1 MYSSLPSQTPQ
12 HLSELSGLNL
22 PVKPREVGLTSV
34 LDKGLGLHA
43 MQDLVEL
50 AGPYIDVV
58 KLGWGTAAL
67 YPASILASKIAL
79 LRSADIAV
87 CPGGTL
93 LEIAWAQARIEA
105 FFAFAK
111 AAGFTAVEVSDGTYA
126 IPQRDKLAL
135 IARAARLGF
144 RVVSEVGKKSPEE
157 DAKLTPEQ
165 RVDLIRQE
173 LDAGAW
179 KVILEG
185 RESGTV
191 GIYNTQGT
199 VQSDLVDLL
208 VAEFGVTSLIFE
220 APQKS
225 QQVWLMR
232 HYGSLVNLGNV
243 PPEEVVSVATLRYGL
258 RSDTVRPVFPDVL
271 HASAA
276 LEWAE
281 IGQLMSMP

>member
-1 MYSSLPSQTPQ
+1 MYNGSHSQTPQ
-12 HLSELSGLNL
+12 HLAELTGLNL
-22 PVKPREVGLTSV
+22 PAKPREVGLTSV

-43 MQDLVEL
+43 LQDLVAL
-50 AGPYIDVV
+50 AGPYIAIV

-67 YPASILASKIAL
+67 YPAPVLASKVAL
-79 LRSADIAV
+79 LRAAEIAV

-93 LEIAWAQARIEA
+93 LEIAWAQARTEA

-126 IPQRDKLAL
+126 MPRRDKLAL
-135 IARAARLGF
+135 ITRAARLGF
-144 RVVSEVGKKSPEE
+144 HVVSEVGKKSPEE

-165 RVDLIRQE
+165 RIGLIRQE
-173 LDAGAW
+173 MDAGAW

-191 GIYNTQGT
+191 GIYDARGT
-199 VQSDLVDLL
+199 VQSELVDLL

-258 RSDTVRPVFPDVL
+258 RSDTVRPVFPDVWQ
-271 HASAA
+271 APAA
-276 LEWAE
+276 LEWGEVGRLTVA
-281 IGQLMSMP
+281 L